1 MRWRWQAAA
10 WLAVAMAMAVPGAA
24 RAGEGFA
31 GGGLM
36 VGTEIGYQVAPVLE
50 FVDGRDAV
58 TSVPHYIA
66 WGLQIYSA
74 EDFVDFDGS
83 GSLGG
88 LLLSMPFGIN
98 SNATGY
104 PSSEAGTYV
113 IVNKLL
119 NVRYMR
125 SIFELG
131 DGLSLGPA
139 LELGA
144 GMRGLATSDEFWFE
158 PNIAGGVNLLAGGG
172 VGLIWVPADWILVDG
187 SIIAGVNS
195 TNDFSAFFGGWQVET
210 QAETLITLVP
220 DLFWLKLAAG
230 YENWSMLPRPT
241 QQIELGTNQNVV
253 FARASIVNNLLGWAL
268 GFLM

>member
-1 MRWRWQAAA
+1 MRGQWQAVALCA
-10 WLAVAMAMAVPGAA
+10 GLMQLAPGVA
-24 RAGEGFA
+24 RAADGF
-31 GGGLM
+31 GDGGLM
-36 VGTEIGYQVAPVLE
+36 VGTEIGYQAAPVLE

-66 WGLQIYSA
+66 WGLQFYTA
-74 EDFVDFDGS
+74 EDLIDFDGS

-104 PSSEAGTYV
+104 ASSEPGTFV

-119 NVRYMR
+119 NVRYVR
-125 SIFELG
+125 SIIELG
-131 DGLSLGPA
+131 DGLSVGPA

-144 GMRGLATSDEFWFE
+144 GMRGLGTSDAFWFE
-158 PNIAGGVNLLAGGG
+158 PDIAGGVNLLAGVGAG
-172 VGLIWVPADWILVDG
+172 VMWLPADWILVDG
-187 SIIAGVNS
+187 SITAGVNS

-210 QAETLITLVP
+210 QAETMIVLVP

-241 QQIELGTNQNVV
+241 KQIALGTNQNVF

-268 GFLM
+268 GLLM